1 MINDMKNIKLLA
13 LLCMLAFGFA
23 SCKEQQSEWRNFLG
37 YTSQDVIGTYSA
49 SGLPAAFDG
58 LTEGSYC
65 HICRD
70 AQVKITNTG
79 SKLKIEVKS
88 NSTGLNWSQ
97 VGNPFHNSN
106 DFMMQLGVAPELD
119 FLATVYTNDKK
130 DIRLHGYVRK
140 NQVTYWFD
148 VIKD

>member
-1 MINDMKNIKLLA
+1 MKNFRLLA
-13 LLCMLAFGFA
+13 LLCVLAIGFT
-23 SCKEQQSEWRNFLG
+23 SCKEQQNEWRNFSG
-37 YTSQDVIGTYSA
+37 YTSQDVIGTYSV
-49 SGLPAAFDG
+49 SNEVSAFEG

-70 AQVKITNTG
+70 AQVAISSTG
-79 SKLKIEVKS
+79 NKLKIEVKS

-119 FLATVYTNDKK
+119 FLATVYTNDAK

-148 VIKD
+148 VIND